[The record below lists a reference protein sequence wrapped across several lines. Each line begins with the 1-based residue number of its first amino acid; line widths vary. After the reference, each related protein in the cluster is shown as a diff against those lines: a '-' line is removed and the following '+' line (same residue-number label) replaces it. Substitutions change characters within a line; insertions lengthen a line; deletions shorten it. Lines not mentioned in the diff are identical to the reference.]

1 MSRPT
6 VLRLVLAAALAVAA
20 GVAHAT
26 SISPVKLE
34 VQAGERAVALG
45 VTNNSNVP
53 VTYDVRIFKW
63 LGTGAEGMVLEPSQ
77 SVITARPVITV
88 PPMQTAT
95 IRLAVV
101 ARSPAPMDYYR
112 VVLDDITPVAGNAAG
127 GVRMR
132 VLMPLQVA
140 NRAGAKGFLELV
152 DGALENRGTASV
164 LVSGAKRADGSLDT
178 GAMRYV
184 LPGERW
190 ETTYKLQDL
199 VWSSGIQ

>member
-1 MSRPT
+1 MRRPSA
-6 VLRLVLAAALAVAA
+6 LRCLVLAAALTAAA
-20 GVAHAT
+20 GGAFAA

-45 VTNNSNVP
+45 VTNNSTSP
-53 VTYDVRIFKW
+53 VTYDVRVFKW
-63 LGTGAEGMVLEPSQ
+63 LGTGDAGMMLEPSQ

-112 VVLDDITPVAGNAAG
+112 VVLDDITPAADGSG

-140 NRAGAKGFLELV
+140 NRAGAKGILELV
-152 DGALENRGTASV
+152 DGAFENRGTASV
-164 LVSGAKRADGSLDT
+164 LVTGAKRADGSLDT
-178 GAMRYV
+178 SAMRYV

-190 ETTYKLQDL
+190 QAPYQLKDL